1 MLNLQEYLRLKCYWI
16 MNSLNDL
23 IETKLKQLQNIS
35 NFIYVLCMQY
45 KSHVRTSN
53 DYISSIDLKY
63 WKMVYNV
70 LIKCKLDF
78 VAIQTENF

>member
-35 NFIYVLCMQY
+35 NFIYVLCMQ
-45 KSHVRTSN
+45 KDDN
-53 DYISSIDLKY
+53 ILSS
-63 WKMVYNV
+63 
-70 LIKCKLDF
+70 KL
-78 VAIQTENF
+78 

>member
-53 DYISSIDLKY
+53 DYKSSIDLKY